1 MKLNKIFKIIAVKLF
16 CVAAVILLICMAGG
30 FQNSHAASVKVIV
43 DGKVKVFEGKT
54 KLPSSLQSVE
64 ADLDN
69 IDLKI
74 VPAKKQKISL
84 SYSIPCKNTKSPLE
98 YYTKDGVLYLKE
110 SGLQRLSNKEW
121 KKKFGKKW
129 WKHWPQVT
137 LYLPEKTGIKN
148 INVTKGDFLIGKEVH
163 FADMDI
169 QMNEGDIIMSGLNV
183 SGTARINMREGD
195 LIADDITVSGSMQVT
210 AKEGDIVA
218 NGLIVQGKLQ
228 INSDEG
234 DIIVARIGKKYFDAM
249 TITANALDGEI
260 FATGDMKTG
269 KVKQKG
275 EGRYYNKNGIGAGRV
290 DIVTK
295 EGDILLR

>member
-1 MKLNKIFKIIAVKLF
+1 MKLNKIFKYFAVKIF
-16 CVAAVILLICMAGG
+16 CVAAVILLICMAGE
-30 FQNSHAASVKVIV
+30 FQKSHAASVKVIV
-43 DGKVKVFEGKT
+43 DGKVKVFEGKA

-74 VPAKKQKISL
+74 VPAKRQKLSL
-84 SYSIPCKNTKSPLE
+84 SYSIPCKNTESPLE

-137 LYLPEKTGIKN
+137 LYLPEKTAIKN
-148 INVTKGDFLIGKEVH
+148 INVTKGDFMIGKDVH
-163 FADMDI
+163 FEDMDI

-183 SGTARINMREGD
+183 SGTTRINMKEGD
-195 LIADDITVSGSMQVT
+195 LIADDLTVSGSMQVT

-218 NGLIVQGKLQ
+218 GDLKVPGKIQ

-234 DIIVARIGKKYFDAM
+234 DIIVSRIEKKNFDAM

-260 FATGDMKTG
+260 LVKGDMKNG
-269 KVKQKG
+269 KVKEKG
-275 EGRYYNKNGIGAGRV
+275 DGQYYNKNGTGTGKV

-295 EGDILLR
+295 EGDILLN